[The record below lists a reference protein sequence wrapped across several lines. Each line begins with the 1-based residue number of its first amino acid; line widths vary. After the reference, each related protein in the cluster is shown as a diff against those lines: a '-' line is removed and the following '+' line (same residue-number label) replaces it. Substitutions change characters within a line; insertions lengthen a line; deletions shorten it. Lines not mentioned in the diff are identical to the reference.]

1 VGTAPGFILEQA
13 GKVVISL
20 PGVPKEM
27 EWLTQATVIPFIQS
41 HWLLH
46 SVIRT
51 RVIHVAGIGEAQL
64 DDLIGEFEKTSN
76 PTVGLLA
83 KSGVVDI
90 RIGAKAE
97 TISEA
102 DSLIEGYI
110 QKLQA
115 ILGDHIVGY
124 DQTTLLDTVIT
135 LARQQTFPLV
145 IISEGFNGK
154 IYDLLGGKIPDHLR
168 VTEITNGWQVR
179 PEDDQHPT
187 ISLHGR
193 FDQHPA
199 ELRMVLHINGKEKET
214 IRKFAGPPENG
225 ISWGINTSLDY
236 IRRYLLGV
244 LVD

>member
-1 VGTAPGFILEQA
+1 
-13 GKVVISL
+13 
-20 PGVPKEM
+20 M
-27 EWLTQATVIPFIQS
+27 
-41 HWLLH
+41 
-46 SVIRT
+46 IRT

-64 DDLIGEFEKTSN
+64 DDLIGDFEKTSN

-97 TISEA
+97 TIPEA

-110 QKLQA
+110 QKLQT

-124 DQTTLLDTVIT
+124 DQTTLLDTVLT
-135 LARQQTFPLV
+135 LARQQIAPLAV
-145 IISEGFNGK
+145 LTEGFNGRLT
-154 IYDLLGGKIPDHLR
+154 DLLAGKIPDRLL
-168 VTEITNGWQVR
+168 VTEVIA
-179 PEDDQHPT
+179 DQPGQLEEVNYPT

-199 ELRMVLHINGKEKET
+199 ELRMVLHTNGKKKET

-225 ISWGINTSLDY
+225 ISWGINTSLDF